1 MGPNDQDPKMRSS
14 GPVEKP
20 DDRARMNGFTLVELM
35 VAVAI
40 MAIIAAVALPFYNQY
55 SQRTYRT
62 EAQADLLACAQAI
75 ERMAAV
81 SFSYENA
88 ADTDADGVG
97 DANAGPVATTLCDPL
112 SVEQGRYNITVN
124 STVAT
129 FDLTA
134 TPIGMMAGDG
144 ILTFD
149 STGARG
155 WDQNG
160 DGDTLDADEQN
171 WEEE

>member
-1 MGPNDQDPKMRSS
+1 
-14 GPVEKP
+14 
-20 DDRARMNGFTLVELM
+20 
-35 VAVAI
+35 
-40 MAIIAAVALPFYNQY
+40 
-55 SQRTYRT
+55 
-62 EAQADLLACAQAI
+62 
-75 ERMAAV
+75 MAAV

-124 STVAT
+124 STAAT

-134 TPIGMMAGDG
+134 TPVGMMAGDG

>member
-1 MGPNDQDPKMRSS
+1 MRSS
-14 GPVEKP
+14 GSVK
-20 DDRARMNGFTLVELM
+20 AAKNLRMSGFTLVELM

-40 MAIIAAVALPFYNQY
+40 MAIIAAVALPFYNEY
-55 SQRTYRT
+55 SQGTYRT

-88 ADTDADGVG
+88 ADTNADGVG
-97 DANAGPVATTLCDPL
+97 DANAGPVATNLCDAL

-124 STVAT
+124 SAAAT
-129 FDLTA
+129 FELTA

-144 ILTFD
+144 ILTLD

-160 DGDTLDADEQN
+160 DGDTTDADEQN
-171 WEEE
+171 WQEE

>member
-1 MGPNDQDPKMRSS
+1 MGSNDQDPKMRSS
-14 GPVEKP
+14 GSVK
-20 DDRARMNGFTLVELM
+20 ARITGFTLVELM
-35 VAVAI
+35 VAVVI
-40 MAIIAAVALPFYNQY
+40 LAIISAIALPFYNQY

-97 DANAGPVATTLCDPL
+97 DANAGPVATNLCDPL
-112 SVEQGRYNITVN
+112 SVEQGRYTIAVN

-134 TPIGMMAGDG
+134 TPAGMMTGDG
-144 ILTFD
+144 VLTLD